1 MRRLPVRFTG
11 PWHPESTKFQ
21 LIPIMTRTLI
31 LLGTMLSLPMAGCAG
46 LFTTVPFNSGALIPD
61 GDSSGLLDVRTVSGL
76 PAHGVEVSMIL
87 QMTGVGVGGM
97 INGDIYATLSHE
109 STPGMVDAFSVL
121 LNRPGMTATAP
132 DGYLDNGLSL
142 TFTVGA
148 PDIHLYGGV
157 IGALVGGEWGA
168 DGRAVDPFAAFDT
181 VPRTA
186 GLEGFRGVNPN
197 GTWSL
202 FVADVMPGGQA
213 QLVSWSLGFTTVPE
227 PGGYAGIVG
236 VGLAAWVMARRRAQ
250 YRLGEENRVLDM
262 GKIPS

>member
-76 PAHGVEVSMIL
+76 PTELVEVSVSL
-87 QMTGVGVGGM
+87 QLAGVGLGGM
-97 INGDIYATLSHE
+97 INGDIYATLSYE
-109 STPGMVDAFSVL
+109 RTPGNVEAFTVL
-121 LNRPGMTATAP
+121 LNRVGMTATAP
-132 DGYLDNGLSL
+132 DGYLDNGLFI
-142 TFTVGA
+142 TFRVGA
-148 PDIHLYGGV
+148 PDIHSYGGAAGPGL
-157 IGALVGGEWGA
+157 GASGWGP
-168 DGRAVDPFAAFDT
+168 DGRAVDPVAAFDT
-181 VPRTA
+181 APRTA
-186 GLEGFRGVNPN
+186 GLEGFQTVDPN

-213 QLVSWSLGFTTVPE
+213 QLVGWSLGLTAVPE
-227 PGGYAGIVG
+227 PEWYAGIAG
-236 VGLAAWVMARRRAQ
+236 VGLAAWAMVRRRC
-250 YRLGEENRVLDM
+250 R
-262 GKIPS
+262 